1 MPTTLKFPIKSIT
14 IAAGKHKQRSQM
26 CEMFTEDG
34 RILPLEFEVL
44 RSCMDDPVTGM
55 GFLCDSENQFT
66 NESGEW
72 IQLLGER
79 SMVPLSPIKPSDATD
94 LQELRNKIWH
104 ETHEDAKVKQYELA
118 ANKDR
123 LNKITTLIAIPCITI
138 LFIYAIQT
146 FGGK

>member
-1 MPTTLKFPIKSIT
+1 MSTTLKLPVRSIT
-14 IAAGKHKQRSQM
+14 IGVGKHKKRSQM
-26 CEMFTEDG
+26 CEMFTDDG
-34 RILPLEFEVL
+34 RIFPVEFEVL
-44 RSCMDDPVTGM
+44 RGCMDDTALGM

-66 NESGEW
+66 NEAGDW
-72 IQLLGER
+72 VQLLGER
-79 SMVPLSPIKPSDATD
+79 SMVPLCPIRPTDSTD

-138 LFIYAIQT
+138 LLIYAIQT
-146 FGGK
+146 FGG